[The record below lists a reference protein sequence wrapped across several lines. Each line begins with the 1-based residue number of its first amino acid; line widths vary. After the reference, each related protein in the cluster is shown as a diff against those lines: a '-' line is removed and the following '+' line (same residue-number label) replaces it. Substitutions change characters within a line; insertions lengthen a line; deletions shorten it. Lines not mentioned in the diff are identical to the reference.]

1 MDKET
6 RFFRGVINALTW
18 LIVGMTFSSWLYC
31 NKLGITSGSMYI
43 GTDTVLV
50 VLGGLAGI
58 HLLKWIDPAFR
69 ER

>member
-1 MDKET
+1 MKNEV
-6 RFFRGVINALTW
+6 RIFNKIINALTW

-43 GTDTVLV
+43 GTDTVWF

-58 HLLKWIDPAFR
+58 HLLMWFDPSFK
-69 ER
+69 EE